1 MIHNSVY
8 CGRKILLL
16 FWTIVF
22 SAICCG
28 MLSGQHLP
36 PEKLPAKYWN
46 AYWLANPDVSGNEY
60 SVTYFRNQLELP
72 AKPTRF
78 WVAISGDNKYTLYVN
93 EQKVNFGPQLSNV
106 EHWRYDTLN
115 LAPYLKAGSNVIA
128 VEVVHFGPDRFFG
141 QISHRSAFL
150 LQGLDSDLEERFL
163 NTINS
168 NPANGWRSTRN
179 LGIFEKPVKWRV
191 PPAEKDIVGG
201 LYAVNPCDSIVAN
214 KYNWDWYKVNTST
227 ESWKPAN
234 YVENAVSNSTS
245 FGWLLEP
252 RNTPLQK
259 LTIQRLKALLKCEGV
274 NANPAFLQG
283 NKPITI
289 PANSRALLWLDNK
302 VLTIG
307 YPVLSFAKGNL
318 ARIRIGFAENLFE
331 QQSDEKGNRNE
342 WKGKRFQG
350 ITDVVVADGK
360 PHNWQPTW
368 LRNFRFVQIE
378 VITKDEPLVLQ
389 DFYNE
394 YTTTS
399 VPVIAQ
405 FRSAN
410 EQHNE
415 VFDIC
420 QRTLELC
427 TQDYYLSDS
436 YYETMQYIGDTKVH
450 ALAWQELSGNYAH
463 TRNALQQFHYSR
475 LWDGNLAAAYPERTT
490 IVIPTYSVIWV
501 NMLYDYFRQTG
512 DTAFLHQFKGGIN
525 HTLQMF
531 DDLMTKDSLN
541 GPTRWWYF
549 VDWYAKDDWAESA
562 PGGNGNQSAIVT
574 LQYVY
579 ALQHAAS
586 IMEVLGSLPDAVRYR
601 QRANEL
607 NLRVRQLCFDDK
619 RGLFAQKADKS
630 RFDQH
635 TNILAILTGAAHEEE
650 FVPML
655 EKVVGDTSLL
665 QATLYF
671 RFYLWEAI
679 IKANAR
685 HLFNQALQPWEATLK
700 DGVTTTIER
709 FSTPLQSV
717 RSDCH
722 PWSTSPIYAFYRLLA
737 GITYGPPGSN
747 SITMQPSLQGTHWI
761 EGKYPHPDGVIGFRF
776 EKKGSR
782 LKGYV
787 EVPEKL
793 TIQLVVNGQTI
804 TLKSG
809 KNYFE

>member
-1 MIHNSVY
+1 MK
-8 CGRKILLL
+8 RLFTQLFFLALLS
-16 FWTIVF
+16 FAFNVAG
-22 SAICCG
+22 SQ
-28 MLSGQHLP
+28 SLP
-36 PEKLPAKYWN
+36 ADKLPATRWK
-46 AYWLANPDVSGNEY
+46 AYWIANPDISGNEH
-60 SVTYFRNQLELP
+60 SLTYFRKQLELP
-72 AKPTRF
+72 SKPSRF

-93 EQKVNFGPQLSNV
+93 ERKVNFGPQLSNV

-115 LAPYLKAGSNVIA
+115 LAPYLKAGSNVVA

-141 QISHRSAFL
+141 QVSHRSAFMM
-150 LQGLDSDLEERFL
+150 QGLESDLEGRYL
-163 NTINS
+163 KAVNS
-168 NPANGWRSTRN
+168 TPDNGWLTTRN
-179 LGIFEKPVKWRV
+179 KGIFEKPVKWRV
-191 PPAEKDIVGG
+191 APHEKDIIGG
-201 LYAVNPCDSIVAN
+201 LYAVNPCDSVVAAH
-214 KYNWDWYKVNTST
+214 YNWDWYKANIST
-227 ESWKPAN
+227 TTWKPAR

-259 LTIQRLKALLKCEGV
+259 QTVQRLPALLKSEG
-274 NANPAFLQG
+274 ATADTGFLQG
-283 NKPITI
+283 NKPVTI

-307 YPVLSFAKGNL
+307 YPELSFARGNK
-318 ARIRIGFAENLFE
+318 ARIRIGFAESLFE
-331 QQSDEKGNRNE
+331 ANSDEKGNRNT

-360 PHNWQPTW
+360 PHTWQPTW
-368 LRNFRFVQIE
+368 LRSFRFVQIE

-389 DFYNE
+389 DFYND
-394 YTTTS
+394 YTSTS
-399 VPVIAQ
+399 IPITAQ

-410 EQHNE
+410 ELHNG

-420 QRTLELC
+420 RRTLELC

-490 IVIPTYSVIWV
+490 IVIPTYSIIWV
-501 NMLYDYFRQTG
+501 DMLYDYFKQTG
-512 DTAFLHQFKGGIN
+512 DTAFLQQYRGGIY
-525 HTLQMF
+525 HTMQMF
-531 DDLMTKDSLN
+531 DDLITRDSLN

-549 VDWYAKDDWAESA
+549 VDWYARDDWAESA
-562 PGGNGNQSAIVT
+562 PGGDGTQSAVVT

-579 ALQHAAS
+579 ALQHAAAL
-586 IMEVLGSLPDAVRYR
+586 MEVLGSPADALRYR
-601 QRANEL
+601 QRADEL
-607 NLRVRQLCFDDK
+607 NRRVLQLCYDDK
-619 RGLFAQKADKS
+619 RGLFAQKADKA

-635 TNILAILTGAAHEEE
+635 TNIMAILTGAAREDEYG
-650 FVPML
+650 PML
-655 EKVVGDTSLL
+655 EKIVADTSLL

-679 IKANAR
+679 IKAKAV
-685 HLFNQALQPWEATLK
+685 HLFPQALQPWEATLQ

-709 FSTPLQSV
+709 FSSPGQSA

-737 GITYGPPGSN
+737 GITYGAPGSR
-747 SITMQPSLQGTHWI
+747 SITMQPSLQGTDWI
-761 EGKYPHPDGVIGFRF
+761 EGVYPHPDGDIGFRF
-776 EKKGSR
+776 EKQGTR
-782 LKGYV
+782 LKGFV
-787 EVPEKL
+787 DMPAAL
-793 TIQLVVNGQTI
+793 HIQLVVNGQTI
-804 TLKSG
+804 TLKPG
-809 KNYFE
+809 KNSFE